1 MTYPLSSDVSA
12 GQPTASSHYNNLRKD
27 ALYFGNPAANSTPAG
42 AFFARHA
49 ANLSIAYLATAR
61 LRVAYSPYNP
71 PVIVIGGCLL
81 VASANVDLAASSF
94 SGAAAT
100 YYIHAIRTAGST
112 TFTLSVNTTPTD
124 SDTSRPIGTC
134 YWDGSA
140 ISSISAWYG
149 SAAGLPTPGYDS
161 GWFACAYNVTYT
173 KVHGLGG
180 VPKTYILLHSA
191 TADGSSENVDVL
203 MGATSGGG
211 SKGLIGFDAT
221 NAYIQTNTASIDGC
235 CYSTRR
241 YSGSGYYRLLAW
253 S

>member
-12 GQPTASSHYNNLRKD
+12 GQPTAAVPLQQLAQRCPLLWQPGCQQRSRWCVLCPLRRQPQHRLPGHRQAAGELTHPTIRRSS
-27 ALYFGNPAANSTPAG
+27 S
-42 AFFARHA
+42 
-49 ANLSIAYLATAR
+49 
-61 LRVAYSPYNP
+61 
-71 PVIVIGGCLL
+71 
-81 VASANVDLAASSF
+81 LAAACWLLQPMWILQPVRF
-94 SGAAAT
+94 QGAAAT

-140 ISSISAWYG
+140 ISSITSWYG
-149 SAAGLPTPGYDS
+149 SAAGLPAPGYDS

-180 VPKTYILLHSA
+180 VPKSYLLLHSA
-191 TADGSSENVDVL
+191 TADGASENVSVL

-211 SKGLIGFDAT
+211 SKGTHRF
-221 NAYIQTNTASIDGC
+221 
-235 CYSTRR
+235 
-241 YSGSGYYRLLAW
+241 
-253 S
+253 